1 MYCLSRVGRNA
12 PRGIGSF
19 QTMNEELWEEIARL
33 NRKISALQE
42 RVWELEQ
49 RMDDVETEIILSSDG
64 PLLLDGEIMARP
76 VQEP

>member
-1 MYCLSRVGRNA
+1 LGR
-12 PRGIGSF
+12 G
-19 QTMNEELWEEIARL
+19 TMNEELWEEIARL